1 MHNPPSGKQK
11 SAMENHQRSALRT
24 LHNINYKIG
33 CIEDTMS
40 SKDVNYGLN
49 STRDLNS
56 TGRDQLAST
65 LNSTRGD
72 QLAST
77 LNSTRGDPLASTLNS
92 TRSQSNLNLRN
103 TLDSTREFDLKST
116 LDSARDSGRDSVMSP
131 QIDVPEVEQESW
143 MQYVR

>member
-56 TGRDQLAST
+56 TGR
-65 LNSTRGD
+65 D